1 MKLIYQYTVL
11 FRDMRFC
18 LRYLSGVTERRR
30 RERERVREKRERKRW
45 RWRIIEAS
53 LTAPALTGNQE
64 VCPDI
69 IILYCHK

>member
-1 MKLIYQYTVL
+1 ME
-11 FRDMRFC
+11 R
-18 LRYLSGVTERRR
+18 RRR
-30 RERERVREKRERKRW
+30 RERERVREKRGRKRW